1 MKKLKIRKNA
11 NKGITLIALVI
22 TIWYFFVVFKKYY
35 LRRQMMAKEKFMEI
49 VERLQKND
57 IVGIQGYLN
66 SNMEIIANEIEN

>member
-1 MKKLKIRKNA
+1 
-11 NKGITLIALVI
+11 
-22 TIWYFFVVFKKYY
+22 
-35 LRRQMMAKEKFMEI
+35 MMAKEKFMEI